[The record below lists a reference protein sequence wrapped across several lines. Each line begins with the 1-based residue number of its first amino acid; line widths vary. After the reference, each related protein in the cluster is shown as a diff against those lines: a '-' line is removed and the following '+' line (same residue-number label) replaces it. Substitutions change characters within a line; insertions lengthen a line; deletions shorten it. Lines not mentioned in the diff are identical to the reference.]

1 MRILA
6 WFHQHASYFH
16 AQSKSFLANFWQSF
30 IAKFSVVLL
39 INYESLSDVLEIAA
53 KTIKFSEI
61 DFDIDFSLSESL

>member
-1 MRILA
+1 MRSLK
-6 WFHQHASYFH
+6 AS
-16 AQSKSFLANFWQSF
+16 LPTFWQSF

-39 INYESLSDVLEIAA
+39 INYESLSDVLKIAA